1 MTNDLSSIEVRVPVG
16 DAGLQEAVIG
26 ELGDLATGF
35 VQEEDAVLA
44 YVPEAAWD
52 AEAAGRL
59 KAWLEAHDVPREV
72 ETRSIPEEN
81 WNAAWEETVRPLRIG
96 RFLVRPTWTDTP
108 PEHADAEVLVID
120 PKMSFGTGYHESTRL
135 ALRLVPEAVEDGD
148 LVLDVGTGTGVLAV
162 AACRLRARRC
172 IAVDTDDNAVENA
185 RENVAQNDVSG
196 RVDVRRG
203 SMQAVPEDGFDVV
216 LANINRNVLVDLMPA
231 FARAAA
237 PGAALI
243 LAGLLDTDRDLI
255 LQHAA
260 DAGFELASER
270 QENGWIGLLLR
281 GE

>member
-1 MTNDLSSIEVRVPVG
+1 MDSIEVRIPVS
-16 DAGLQEAVIG
+16 DAGLQEAVIA
-26 ELGDLATGF
+26 ELGDMATGF

-52 AEAAGRL
+52 ASAAGRL
-59 KAWLEAHDVPREV
+59 NAWLEAHDVPREV
-72 ETRSIPEEN
+72 KTRSIPEEN

-108 PEHADAEVLVID
+108 PEHTDAEVLVID

-135 ALRLVPEAVEDGD
+135 ALRLVPEVVEAGD
-148 LVLDVGTGTGVLAV
+148 LVLDVGTGTGVLSV
-162 AACRLRARRC
+162 AACRLGARRC
-172 IAVDTDDNAVENA
+172 IAVDTDDNAVEN
-185 RENVAQNDVSG
+185 G
-196 RVDVRRG
+196 CVDVRRG
-203 SMQAVPEDGFDVV
+203 SMQAVPEDGFDAV

-260 DAGFELASER
+260 DAGFRLASER
-270 QENGWIGLLLR
+270 QENDWIGLLLR